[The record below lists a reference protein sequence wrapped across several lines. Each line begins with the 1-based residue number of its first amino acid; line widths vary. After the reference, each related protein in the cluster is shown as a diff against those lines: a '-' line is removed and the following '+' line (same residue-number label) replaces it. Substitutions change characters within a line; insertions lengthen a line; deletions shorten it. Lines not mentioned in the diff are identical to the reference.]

1 MNIRESLE
9 EREMKILSPFASHS
23 RDSKG
28 RDRPE
33 EECDIRTVYQRD
45 RDRILHSKSFRRL
58 KDKTQVFLAPQG
70 DHYRNRLTHTLEVS
84 QTARTIAKALRLNE
98 DLVEAIALGH
108 DLGHTPFGHA
118 GEHALNKVS
127 REGFAHNEQSV
138 RVVEVLENGSRGRQG
153 LNLTWEVRD
162 GILNHRTSGTPHTLE
177 GQIVRLCDKISYIHH
192 DMDDAQRAGMLTEDD
207 IPITLRMVLGYTT
220 KERLNTLIHD
230 IVESSVDKDAICMSA
245 DIEEAMMD
253 LRTIMFQNVYRNP
266 VAKKEEKKATDML
279 IGLFHYYMEHP
290 EEMSREYR
298 ELIVSR
304 GAPVERVACDYISGM
319 TDQYSM
325 DKFNQIFVPKCWSV
339 Y

>member
-1 MNIRESLE
+1 M
-9 EREMKILSPFASHS
+9 MKILSPFASHS

-162 GILNHRTSGTPHTLE
+162 GILNHRTSGTPHTME